1 MMISK
6 LLAFIAIFFISHIVF
21 INAYAQT
28 TGSGSPFERTF
39 ADVKFLDAYFG
50 TKDEKIEVDQGDK
63 NVPFTVV
70 LANIGSQDIS
80 GIRGELSFPSGFAPA
95 DGKGSLILADND
107 SNALAGEVFTLT
119 FFVNVDENIEI
130 RQYPGTVKVEYSRI
144 RESGQRDAFFDFKFK
159 VTGESVLNL
168 KAVDPVLTS
177 IKNNPVVIEV
187 SNLGTAPISNVDIVL
202 DNTLTTISSTAQ
214 SITNLE
220 NVVFDQSHWDI
231 GNIEPKSTKHFAFN
245 VYVPDKLKDESLHA
259 PLKIT
264 YFNAH
269 GDRKTVTRTV
279 DFYIN
284 GLIDA
289 SIYNVDVIDLS
300 GKQTVIG
307 EVLNEGNVNGLFAF
321 VTLEPLGNSN
331 IKKSTQY
338 IDELEPDSPVPFNIP
353 IEFEGEPKAGAH
365 DVRLTVRYKD
375 SLRNE
380 NTITYDTTISLKDTS
395 LDKKS
400 VLPDVTQFII
410 LAVAAGGGAA
420 AFAIKKRK
428 KSKKAVNQTS

>member
-6 LLAFIAIFFISHIVF
+6 LFVLVAIPIILQLVF

-63 NVPFTVV
+63 NVPFTIV
-70 LANIGSQDIS
+70 LANVGSQDIS
-80 GIRGELSFPSGFAPA
+80 GIRGELSLPSGFTPA

-107 SNALAGEVFTLT
+107 NNALAGEVFTLT
-119 FFVNVDENIEI
+119 FFVNVNENIEI
-130 RQYPGTVKVEYSRI
+130 RQYPGTVKVEYSRL

-168 KAVDPVLTS
+168 KAVEPILTS

-187 SNLGTAPISNVDIVL
+187 SNLGTAPISNVDIIL
-202 DNTLTTISSTAQ
+202 QNTQTSVTATAQ
-214 SITNLE
+214 SVTNLE

-231 GNIEPKSTKHFAFN
+231 GTIEPKSTKHFAFN

-259 PLKIT
+259 PLEIT

-284 GLIDA
+284 GLIAA
-289 SIYNVDVIDLS
+289 SIYNVNVIDLS
-300 GKQTVIG
+300 GKQTIIG

-338 IDELEPDSPVPFNIP
+338 IDELEPDSPIPFNMP
-353 IEFEGEPKAGAH
+353 IEFEGESKVGAH

-380 NTITYDTTISLKDTS
+380 NTITYDTTIFIKDIS
-395 LDKKS
+395 QDKKS
-400 VLPDVTQFII
+400 ILPDITQSII

-428 KSKKAVNQTS
+428 SSKKAAKQTS

>member
-6 LLAFIAIFFISHIVF
+6 LFALVVMLFSVQLIIDAH
-21 INAYAQT
+21 AQT
-28 TGSGSPFERTF
+28 TTSDSPFERTF

-50 TKDEKIEVDQGDK
+50 TEKEKIEVDQGDK
-63 NVPFTVV
+63 NIPFTVV
-70 LANIGSQDIS
+70 MANVGSQDIS
-80 GIRGELSFPSGFAPA
+80 GIRGQLSLPFGFTAA

-107 SNALAGEVFTLT
+107 NNALTGAVFSLT
-119 FFVNVDENIEI
+119 FFVNIDENIEI
-130 RQYPGTVKVEYSRI
+130 KQYPGTVKIEYSRL

-168 KAVDPVLTS
+168 KAVDPLITS
-177 IKNNPVVIEV
+177 IKNNPVVVEV

-202 DNTLTTISSTAQ
+202 QNTQTSVTATAQ
-214 SITNLE
+214 SVTNLE

-231 GNIEPKSTKHFAFN
+231 GTIEPKSTKHFAFN
-245 VYVPDKLKDESLHA
+245 VYVPAKLKDESLHA
-259 PLKIT
+259 PLEIT

-289 SIYNVDVIDLS
+289 SIYGVNVIDLS
-300 GKQTVIG
+300 EKQTVIG
-307 EVLNEGNVNGLFAF
+307 EILNEGNVNGLFAF
-321 VTLEPLGNSN
+321 VTLEPLGGSH

-338 IDELEPDSPVPFNIP
+338 IDELEPDSPVPFNMP
-353 IEFEGEPKAGAH
+353 IEFDGEPTLGEN
-365 DVRLTVRYKD
+365 DVRISVRYKD

-380 NTITYDTTISLKDTS
+380 NIITYDTTIFLKDNS
-395 LDKKS
+395 QDKS
-400 VLPDVTQFII
+400 GLRDFSQFII
-410 LAVAAGGGAA
+410 LGIAAVIGGV
-420 AFAIKKRK
+420 AFAIKKSRK
-428 KSKKAVNQTS
+428 KVAPKTS

>member
-6 LLAFIAIFFISHIVF
+6 LLVFVTIFFISHLVIS
-21 INAYAQT
+21 AYAQT

-63 NVPFTVV
+63 NVPFTIV
-70 LANIGSQDIS
+70 LANVGSQDIS
-80 GIRGELSFPSGFAPA
+80 GIRGELSLPSGFAPA
-95 DGKGSLILADND
+95 DGKGSLIVADND
-107 SNALAGEVFTLT
+107 NNALAGEVFTLT
-119 FFVNVDENIEI
+119 FFVNVNENIEI
-130 RQYPGTVKVEYSRI
+130 RQYPGTVKIEYSRI

-187 SNLGTAPISNVDIVL
+187 SNLGTAPISNVDIIL
-202 DNTLTTISSTAQ
+202 QNTQTSVTATAQ
-214 SITNLE
+214 SVTNLE
-220 NVVFDQSHWDI
+220 NVVFDQSHWNI

-259 PLKIT
+259 PLEIT

-321 VTLEPLGNSN
+321 VTLEPLSNSN

-353 IEFEGEPKAGAH
+353 IEFEGEPKAGTH
-365 DVRLTVRYKD
+365 DIRLIVRYKD

-380 NTITYDTTISLKDTS
+380 NTITYDTTIFLKDTS
-395 LDKKS
+395 QDKKS
-400 VLPDVTQFII
+400 ILPDATQFII
-410 LAVAAGGGAA
+410 LAVAAGGGVA

-428 KSKKAVNQTS
+428 SKKAVKQTS

>member
-1 MMISK
+1 
-6 LLAFIAIFFISHIVF
+6 
-21 INAYAQT
+21 
-28 TGSGSPFERTF
+28 
-39 ADVKFLDAYFG
+39 
-50 TKDEKIEVDQGDK
+50 
-63 NVPFTVV
+63 
-70 LANIGSQDIS
+70 
-80 GIRGELSFPSGFAPA
+80 
-95 DGKGSLILADND
+95 
-107 SNALAGEVFTLT
+107 
-119 FFVNVDENIEI
+119 
-130 RQYPGTVKVEYSRI
+130 
-144 RESGQRDAFFDFKFK
+144 KFK

-187 SNLGTAPISNVDIVL
+187 SNLGTAPISNVDIIL
-202 DNTLTTISSTAQ
+202 QNTQTSVSATTQ
-214 SITNLE
+214 SVTNLE

-231 GNIEPKSTKHFAFN
+231 GTIEPKSSKHFAFN
-245 VYVPDKLKDESLHA
+245 VYVPEKLKDESLHA
-259 PLKIT
+259 PLEII
-264 YFNAH
+264 YYNAH

-307 EVLNEGNVNGLFAF
+307 EILNEGNVNGLFAF

-380 NTITYDTTISLKDTS
+380 NTITYDTTIALKDTS
-395 LDKKS
+395 QDKKP
-400 VLPDVTQFII
+400 VLSDFVQFII
-410 LAVAAGGGAA
+410 LAVAAGVGVIV
-420 AFAIKKRK
+420 FTIKKRK
-428 KSKKAVNQTS
+428 SSKKAVQQTS

>member
-1 MMISK
+1 MVSK
-6 LLAFIAIFFISHIVF
+6 LFVLLVMLLISQLVF
-21 INAYAQT
+21 IDAYAQT
-28 TGSGSPFERTF
+28 TTSDSPFERTF

-50 TKDEKIEVDQGDK
+50 TEKEKIEVDQGDK

-70 LANIGSQDIS
+70 MANVGSQDIS
-80 GIRGELSFPSGFAPA
+80 GIRGQLSLPFGFTAA

-107 SNALAGEVFTLT
+107 NNALAGEVFALT

-130 RQYPGTVKVEYSRI
+130 KQYPGTVKVEYSRL

-168 KAVDPVLTS
+168 KAVDPLLTS
-177 IKNNPVVIEV
+177 IKNNPVMIEV

-202 DNTLTTISSTAQ
+202 QNTQTSVTATAQ
-214 SITNLE
+214 SVTNLE

-231 GNIEPKSTKHFAFN
+231 GTIEPKSTKHFAFN

-259 PLKIT
+259 PLEIT

-289 SIYNVDVIDLS
+289 
-300 GKQTVIG
+300 
-307 EVLNEGNVNGLFAF
+307 
-321 VTLEPLGNSN
+321 
-331 IKKSTQY
+331 
-338 IDELEPDSPVPFNIP
+338 
-353 IEFEGEPKAGAH
+353 
-365 DVRLTVRYKD
+365 
-375 SLRNE
+375 
-380 NTITYDTTISLKDTS
+380 
-395 LDKKS
+395 
-400 VLPDVTQFII
+400 
-410 LAVAAGGGAA
+410 
-420 AFAIKKRK
+420 
-428 KSKKAVNQTS
+428 

>member
-1 MMISK
+1 MISK
-6 LLAFIAIFFISHIVF
+6 LFALVAVLFSVQLIIDAH
-21 INAYAQT
+21 AQT
-28 TGSGSPFERTF
+28 SSSDSPFERTF

-50 TKDEKIEVDQGDK
+50 IEKEKIEVDQGDK
-63 NVPFTVV
+63 NIPFTVV
-70 LANIGSQDIS
+70 MANVGSQDIS
-80 GIRGELSFPSGFAPA
+80 GIRGQLSLPFGFTAA

-107 SNALAGEVFTLT
+107 NNALTGAVFSLT
-119 FFVNVDENIEI
+119 FFVNIDENTEI
-130 RQYPGTVKVEYSRI
+130 KQYPGTVKIEYSRL
-144 RESGQRDAFFDFKFK
+144 RETGQRDAFFDFKFK

-168 KAVDPVLTS
+168 KAVDPLLTS

-202 DNTLTTISSTAQ
+202 QNTQTSVTATAQ
-214 SITNLE
+214 SVTNLE

-231 GNIEPKSTKHFAFN
+231 GTIEPKSTKHFAFN

-259 PLKIT
+259 PLEIT

-289 SIYNVDVIDLS
+289 SIYGVNVIDLS
-300 GKQTVIG
+300 EKQTVIG
-307 EVLNEGNVNGLFAF
+307 EILNEGNVNGLFAF
-321 VTLEPLGNSN
+321 VTLEPLGGSH

-338 IDELEPDSPVPFNIP
+338 IDELEPDSPVPFNMP
-353 IEFEGEPKAGAH
+353 IEFDGEPTLGEN
-365 DVRLTVRYKD
+365 DVRISVRYKD

-380 NTITYDTTISLKDTS
+380 NIITYDTTIFLKDNS
-395 LDKKS
+395 QDKS
-400 VLPDVTQFII
+400 GLPDFSQFII
-410 LAVAAGGGAA
+410 LGIAAVIGGV
-420 AFAIKKRK
+420 AFVVKKSRK
-428 KSKKAVNQTS
+428 KVAPKTS

>member
-6 LLAFIAIFFISHIVF
+6 LFALAVMLFSVQLIID
-21 INAYAQT
+21 AYAQT
-28 TGSGSPFERTF
+28 TTSDSPFERTF

-50 TKDEKIEVDQGDK
+50 IEKEKIEVDQGDK
-63 NVPFTVV
+63 NIPFTVV
-70 LANIGSQDIS
+70 MANVGSQDIS
-80 GIRGELSFPSGFAPA
+80 GIRGQLSLPFGFTAA

-107 SNALAGEVFTLT
+107 NNALTGAVFSLT
-119 FFVNVDENIEI
+119 FFVNIDENTEI
-130 RQYPGTVKVEYSRI
+130 KQYPGTVKIEYSRL
-144 RESGQRDAFFDFKFK
+144 RETGQRDAFFDFKFK

-168 KAVDPVLTS
+168 KAVDPLLTS

-202 DNTLTTISSTAQ
+202 QNTQTSVTATAQ
-214 SITNLE
+214 SVTNLE

-231 GNIEPKSTKHFAFN
+231 GTIEPKSTKHFAFN

-259 PLKIT
+259 PLEIT

-289 SIYNVDVIDLS
+289 SIYGVNVIDLS
-300 GKQTVIG
+300 EKQTVIG
-307 EVLNEGNVNGLFAF
+307 EILNEGNVNGLFAF
-321 VTLEPLGNSN
+321 VTLEPLGGSH

-338 IDELEPDSPVPFNIP
+338 IDELEPDSPVPFNMP
-353 IEFEGEPKAGAH
+353 IEFDGEPTLGEN
-365 DVRLTVRYKD
+365 DVRISVRYKD

-380 NTITYDTTISLKDTS
+380 NIITYDTTIFLKDNS
-395 LDKKS
+395 QDKS
-400 VLPDVTQFII
+400 GLPDFSQFII
-410 LAVAAGGGAA
+410 LGIAAVIGGV
-420 AFAIKKRK
+420 AFVVKKSRK
-428 KSKKAVNQTS
+428 KVAPKTS